1 LNPAELPQVL
11 VGTGIGFVVWWVA
24 AAVGPGPYF
33 VNGAHWVIIIF
44 GGGATMAN
52 LALKR
57 FQPFRVDVTAETTWV
72 TPKLPYEADTTVG
85 VSNENIRRIILSLH
99 GTGGDADQYYSNG
112 KQVITTRATAAPNVI
127 GETYV
132 IAPQFFTLDPN
143 DPSKDEVSGSIPSDV
158 LYWSGGRASG
168 NLSGNLARAP
178 RSYRIRSFDIMDEL
192 LAQLCNP
199 LVFPNLKIIVLIG
212 QSNGGRFLARYA
224 AASPIED
231 RFARPYGIHMRY
243 VVMGSGSYLY
253 MDDKR
258 YTFVDETYK
267 QTALGETWR
276 DKIASLSNFSS
287 VCSEKADE
295 FNDWPCGLSSL
306 WNYPNQFGAERIRAQ
321 FGKRDVIYLV
331 GENDLS
337 GSFSECPERVQGP
350 DTLAKTLLYFYHLEQ
365 HYGSDLNHRLRVVAN
380 VGHWGLGTMTSPEGI
395 EEIFRARPGV
405 GLGGFMPDYSD
416 LTTVYGK
423 ISRLQVE
430 EVAGDARL
438 RCQLDVEGN
447 GTQKTFFAFLD
458 RGNKEVAY
466 GMLDLMRD
474 AFIHRLR
481 VRLLY
486 NANEGVQWKRF
497 YDVRVYRG

>member
-1 LNPAELPQVL
+1 
-11 VGTGIGFVVWWVA
+11 
-24 AAVGPGPYF
+24 
-33 VNGAHWVIIIF
+33 
-44 GGGATMAN
+44 MAN
-52 LALKR
+52 LASYR
-57 FQPFRVDVTAETTWV
+57 FVPYRVDVTAGTGWV
-72 TPKLPYEADTTVG
+72 TPKLAYQADTTIDVP
-85 VSNENIRRIILSLH
+85 NENIRRIILSLH
-99 GTGGDADQYYSNG
+99 GTGGDALQYYDNG
-112 KQVITTRATAAPNVI
+112 KQVIAKQAAAAPNVT
-127 GETYV
+127 GETFV
-132 IAPQFFTLDPN
+132 IAPQFFRLDAD
-143 DPSKDEVSGSIPSDV
+143 DPAKDEVSGSIPNDV
-158 LYWSGGRASG
+158 LYWSSGRASG
-168 NLSGNLARAP
+168 NPSGNLDRAP
-178 RSYRIRSFDIMDEL
+178 RSYRIRSFDVMDEL
-192 LAQLCNP
+192 LTQLCNP

-224 AASPIED
+224 AASPVED
-231 RFARPYGIHMRY
+231 RFARPRGIHMRY

-258 YTFVDETYK
+258 YAFIDEAYK
-267 QTALGETWR
+267 QALLHENWR
-276 DKIASLSNFSS
+276 VKITSLSNFSS
-287 VCSEKADE
+287 VCSEKADQ
-295 FNDWPCGLSSL
+295 FNHWPNGLDSL

-337 GSFSECPERVQGP
+337 GSFPECPERVQGP
-350 DTLAKTLLYFYHLEQ
+350 DTLAKTLLYFHHLEQ
-365 HYGSDLNHRLRVVAN
+365 YYGSDLSHRLRVVAN

-395 EEIFRARPGV
+395 EEIFRARPEVQIG
-405 GLGGFMPDYSD
+405 GLMPDYSD
-416 LTTVYGK
+416 LMTVYGK
-423 ISRLQVE
+423 ITRLQVE

-486 NANEGVQWKRF
+486 NDNEGDQWKRF